1 MSVTHSW
8 SIEASEDGLRLDVA
22 LASHLE
28 DVSRAQVKKWIEQGL
43 VLVDGAEARASRLC
57 REGEAVE
64 VRVPEPVPAT
74 PEPEEIP
81 LTILYEDPH
90 LVVVDK
96 PAWMVVHPSP
106 GHPKGTLVN
115 ALLAHCRDLSG
126 IGGVERPGI
135 VHRLDIGTTGVIVVA
150 KNDRAHRH
158 LAEQFQARRVK
169 KHYIGIVHG
178 SIPEDLAIDR
188 AIGRDPIHRTKISS
202 RSRRAKPALSE
213 IRRLESLPRSSL
225 IEIRIHTGRTHQIRV
240 HLSEV
245 GFPLVGDKD
254 YGAPHNP
261 PTGMS
266 QSEFQPLKDFP
277 RPALHA
283 QSLEL
288 QHPASGKLMTW
299 DAPLPEDMQRL
310 LVALRHLRDGKG
322 LNPCAS

>member
-1 MSVTHSW
+1 MSLTHSW
-8 SIEASEDGLRLDVA
+8 SIEPSEEGLRLDVA
-22 LASHLE
+22 VTGHLE
-28 DVSRAQVKKWIEQGL
+28 DVSRAQVKKWIEQGR
-43 VLVDGAEARASRLC
+43 VLVGGNEARASRLC
-57 REGEAVE
+57 REGDAVE
-64 VRVPEPVPAT
+64 VRVPEPAPGA

-96 PAWMVVHPSP
+96 PAGMVVHPSP
-106 GHPKGTLVN
+106 GHPSGTLVN

-135 VHRLDIGTTGVIVVA
+135 VHRLDVGTTGVVVVA
-150 KNDRAHRH
+150 KNDHAHRD

-169 KHYIGIVHG
+169 KHYVGIVHG
-178 SIPEDLAIDR
+178 STPVEIEIDR

-202 RSRRAKPALSE
+202 RSHRAKPALSE
-213 IRRLESLPRSSL
+213 VRRLECLPASSL

-254 YGAPHNP
+254 YGAPHKP
-261 PTGMS
+261 PTGVS
-266 QSEFQPLKDFP
+266 QSEFHPLRDFP

-283 QSLEL
+283 RSLEL
-288 QHPASGKLMTW
+288 EHPASGKIMNW

-310 LVALRHLRDGKG
+310 LAKLRLLRDGKE
-322 LNPCAS
+322 

>member
-1 MSVTHSW
+1 VSLTHSW
-8 SIEASEDGLRLDVA
+8 SIEPSEEGLRLDVA
-22 LASHLE
+22 VTGHLE
-28 DVSRAQVKKWIEQGL
+28 DVSRAQVKKWIEQGR
-43 VLVDGAEARASRLC
+43 VLVGGNEARASRLC
-57 REGEAVE
+57 REGDAVE
-64 VRVPEPVPAT
+64 VRVPEPAPGA

-96 PAWMVVHPSP
+96 PAGMVVHPSP
-106 GHPKGTLVN
+106 GHPSGTLVN

-135 VHRLDIGTTGVIVVA
+135 VHRLDVGTTGVVVVA
-150 KNDRAHRH
+150 KNDHAHRD

-169 KHYIGIVHG
+169 KHYVGIVHG
-178 SIPEDLAIDR
+178 STPVEIEIDR

-202 RSRRAKPALSE
+202 RSHRAKPALSE
-213 IRRLESLPRSSL
+213 VRRLECLPASSL

-254 YGAPHNP
+254 YGAPHKP
-261 PTGMS
+261 PTGVS
-266 QSEFQPLKDFP
+266 QSEFHPLRDFP

-283 QSLEL
+283 RSLEL
-288 QHPASGKLMTW
+288 EHPASGKIMNW

-310 LVALRHLRDGKG
+310 LAKLRLLRDGKE
-322 LNPCAS
+322 